1 MKIALFH
8 DFLIEK
14 GGGERV
20 INIFTNFFKATIL
33 TSFYLSSYTYE
44 EFEKKKIIHCKFFLN
59 RYLIK
64 HRILKILRS
73 FMLFDKQMK
82 NIAKIINK
90 NFDVS
95 LFSGFYSIY
104 STKFIEIPK
113 IYYIQAEPINI
124 ALSRNG
130 ESGFLFDIYRKVYRS
145 FVYKNEKT
153 SLLKMDKIIAN
164 SNYTKNM
171 YEKFLEKKV
180 NEVIY
185 PPVDTKSFRYKKNE
199 EFFLFVGRLYKHK
212 RVDIVTKA
220 FSKIPNE
227 KLVVVGDGPLRSYVE
242 KMSKKYNNIDFKGRV
257 SDNVLKDL
265 YSRCKA
271 VIYITEKEPFG
282 LVPVEANASGKPAIV
297 SNEGGVKET
306 IIPEKTGI
314 VIKEPYLENLVNA
327 IMNFDHFKFKPSECI
342 KNSKRFDITVFIKK
356 WKKVL
361 ENI

>member
-1 MKIALFH
+1 MNIAIFH
-8 DFLIEK
+8 DFIVGR

-20 INIFTNFFKATIL
+20 VNLFSNFFPSKIF
-33 TSFYLSSYTYE
+33 TSFYLPTYTYE
-44 EFEKKKIIHCKFFLN
+44 EFKRKEIFYCSFPLNKSIIKL
-59 RYLIK
+59 REA
-64 HRILKILRS
+64 RILKS
-73 FMLFDKQMK
+73 FIFFDKQIK

-104 STKFIEIPK
+104 ASKFIKMPK
-113 IYYIQAEPINI
+113 FYYIQAEPLEF
-124 ALSRNG
+124 ALKRAENKNP
-130 ESGFLFDIYRKVYRS
+130 IYQKIYKV

-314 VIKEPYLENLVNA
+314 IIKEPYLENLVKV